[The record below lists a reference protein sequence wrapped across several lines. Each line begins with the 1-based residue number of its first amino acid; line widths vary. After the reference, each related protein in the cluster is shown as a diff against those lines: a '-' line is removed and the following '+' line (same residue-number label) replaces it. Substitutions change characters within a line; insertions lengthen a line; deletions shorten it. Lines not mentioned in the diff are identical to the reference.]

1 MAPGAFIV
9 FEGPEGGGKTLQAAF
24 LADWLRAEGHEVVQC
39 REPGGTALG
48 ERIRDV
54 LLGRKDYAILPEAE
68 TLLLSAARAQLVR
81 TVIQPALRQGAIVIC
96 DRFAASTLAYQG
108 GGSGL
113 PEEALGDIA
122 RFATNG
128 LQPDLVILLD
138 LPVEVGLRRRLDE
151 AGSVNRIDLAS
162 RDFHE
167 RVRAAFRHLAADD
180 PAHWVVIDAT
190 QPADA
195 VAGEVRKAVRRRLGK
210 LQTRGH
216 GDPPR
221 AQPLPAATTQ

>member
-1 MAPGAFIV
+1 VAPGAFIV

-122 RFATNG
+122 RVATNG

-180 PAHWVVIDAT
+180 PARWTIIDAT
-190 QPADA
+190 RAVDA
-195 VAGEVRKAVRRRLGK
+195 IARDVRDAVRRRIRDVNA
-210 LQTRGH
+210 RGH
-216 GDPPR
+216 GD
-221 AQPLPAATTQ
+221 AAWDGSAPVVTTQ